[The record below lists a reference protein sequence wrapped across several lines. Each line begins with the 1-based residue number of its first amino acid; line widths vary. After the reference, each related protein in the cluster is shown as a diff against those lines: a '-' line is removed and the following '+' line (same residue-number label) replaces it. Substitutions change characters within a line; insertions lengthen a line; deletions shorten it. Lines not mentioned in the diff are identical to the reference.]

1 MKTTKE
7 TIDKIEKQI
16 FNDFNLYKRNGN
28 KFRICIDVDSK
39 VNKIERLKDYLN
51 TNIEDFSIT
60 IGFGGGLYW
69 QKYTTILNLTI
80 IE

>member
-16 FNDFNLYKRNGN
+16 FNDFKLYKRNGN

-69 QKYTTILNLTI
+69 QKYTTI
-80 IE
+80 

>member
-16 FNDFNLYKRNGN
+16 FNDFKLYKRNGN